1 MYDPPEEI
9 QYIGSSYEQSYVSQD
24 SFYGYLFVKHKLN
37 ISLKVNINNHSLK
50 GSVIKKNQSHFPFL
64 CQKQGSLVEWE
75 WYLTAL
81 SQELIPTHPPYPIWD
96 ASLTMTP
103 AQTQTSCWPPSC
115 C

>member
-50 GSVIKKNQSHFPFL
+50 GSVIKKKSEPFPFPL
-64 CQKQGSLVEWE
+64 PKAGFLGRVGMVPDRSFPG
-75 WYLTAL
+75 AR
-81 SQELIPTHPPYPIWD
+81 PY
-96 ASLTMTP
+96 TP
-103 AQTQTSCWPPSC
+103 SVSHLGC
-115 C
+115 